1 MQLVIKPI
9 CSHCNKE
16 FTAKDIEHNGCI
28 RASVINFEDCPH
40 CKKRNDIW
48 VQVQWPWSEKIG
60 INGQNYDVPE
70 EVAEQFSKF
79 IRKANDSRLKIA
91 ELEKQIN
98 SAVESVHES
107 ESEDIGYNVL
117 CALGQNP

>member
-1 MQLVIKPI
+1 MATV
-9 CSHCNKE
+9 N
-16 FTAKDIEHNGCI
+16 
-28 RASVINFEDCPH
+28 INSQPYEVD
-40 CKKRNDIW
+40 
-48 VQVQWPWSEKIG
+48 
-60 INGQNYDVPE
+60 E

-79 IRKANDSRLKIA
+79 IRKANDNRLKIA

-107 ESEDIGYNVL
+107 EEEDISYNVL